1 MKAVSKFL
9 ALLALG
15 YLLSGCPG
23 ILPGLRAAG
32 LERTVALYHLG
43 CVASGLAGFIFA
55 FGNARMLSRFL
66 SLTGTGLASLIYT
79 THKLSVAFPALI
91 RLPLTLGST
100 YSTGQF
106 YRCGIDA
113 VPAAIFIALWLMRRS
128 AVVRKRNSS

>member
-1 MKAVSKFL
+1 MKAISKFL
-9 ALLALG
+9 ALLALV

-32 LERTVALYHLG
+32 LRRTIALGHLG

-66 SLTGTGLASLIYT
+66 SLTGTGLASLIYA
-79 THKLSVAFPALI
+79 THKLSVAFPALV
-91 RLPLTLGST
+91 RLPLTFGSR

-106 YRCGIDA
+106 YSCGLDA
-113 VPAAIFIALWLMRRS
+113 VPAAIFIAIWLMRKS
-128 AVVRKRNSS
+128 AVVRKPDSG